1 MATSIDRYV
10 DVVTRR
16 GPIGRRMQVNLTDR
30 QHAMLKEESARTGLP
45 ISELVRRAVD
55 AVYRP
60 NARFRARGLELSL
73 GLWRDPDAATVGRR
87 RALKPPRRT
96 EPD

>member
-10 DVVTRR
+10 DVVARR

-30 QHAMLKEESARTGLP
+30 QHAMLQEESDRTGLP

-60 NARFRARGLELSL
+60 NARFRVRGMELNV
-73 GLWRDPDAATVGRR
+73 GLWHDLDAAAVGRR
-87 RALKPPRRT
+87 RRLRRPRS
-96 EPD
+96 ES